1 MKIQHVHNQK
11 RKGSVLIVSMA
22 ILAIG
27 AVLLASYLTLV
38 ETQTNSVSRSQNWN
52 SAMGLTE
59 AGVEEAMALV
69 NSGYTGNAWTNNIP
83 SPWTPLVNNQTT
95 LSRVL
100 STTGAGTNGFTVTID
115 ISSSK
120 PSIISAGYVSYVS
133 EIWGTRT
140 NWSWYGPSQPFI
152 AAAGTTSSGAT
163 PTVLGRKVQVS
174 TVLSPL
180 FTVAILTK
188 SNFDMNGQNT
198 TVDSF
203 DSSTNLYS
211 SNGQWVASLR
221 KAHGSVAT
229 DSSVVGDISLGN
241 GNIYGHVYTGP
252 GTAQNNVQI
261 GPNGAVGDLAWQTGG
276 NKGIETSFWSGNF
289 NTSIPDV
296 PAPTFSGLPIPPA
309 QTNGPLLGDIVLGGG
324 SSYTAT
330 ASGAPSS
337 SSTLVISGGPVN
349 LWVKGAFSIPQL
361 IFTNGGYLN
370 LYIGTSATNGSDSL
384 ALAGNGSVNSP
395 GYATNLLVW
404 GLPSLTSIS
413 LSGNAAFTGAVYA
426 PEAAFTGGGGGN
438 NAKDSAGAMI
448 VKSVTLSGHWN
459 FHYDEA
465 LANFGPP
472 RGWIANGWAELKY
485 P

>member
-1 MKIQHVHNQK
+1 MKTKQIRNQK
-11 RKGSVLIVSMA
+11 RKGSVLIVSMC

-69 NSGYTGNAWTNNIP
+69 NSSTFWTNSLP
-83 SPWTPLVNNQTT
+83 SGWSPLSGNQTT

-100 STTGAGTNGFTVTID
+100 YTNGAGSNGFTVTVS
-115 ISSSK
+115 ISSGK
-120 PSIISAGYVSYVS
+120 PSIIAAGYVSYVS

-140 NWSWYGPSQPFI
+140 NWSMYGLPQPFI
-152 AAAGTTSSGAT
+152 AGAGTTGSSTT

-188 SNFDMNGQNT
+188 SNFNMKGQNT

-211 SNGQWVASLR
+211 SNGLWVQTLR
-221 KAHGSVAT
+221 RANGSVAT
-229 DSSVVGDISLGN
+229 DSSIVGDVNIGN
-241 GNIYGHVYTGP
+241 GNIWGHVYTGP

-261 GPNGAVGDLAWQTGG
+261 GPQGSVGDTNFMSAG
-276 NKGIETSFWSGNF
+276 NTGIESGFWAGNF
-289 NTSIPDV
+289 NSAIPDV
-296 PAPTFSGLPIPPA
+296 PAPTFAGNALPAPD
-309 QTNGPLLGDIVLGGG
+309 TNGNITLTGGQN
-324 SSYTAT
+324 YTTT
-330 ASGAPSS
+330 ASGAPSQP
-337 SSTLVISGGPVN
+337 LIISNGVVN
-349 LWVKGAFSIPQL
+349 LWVKGAFTPNNL
-361 IFTNGGYLN
+361 IFTNGGVLN

-384 ALAGNGSVNSP
+384 SLGGNGSVNTP
-395 GYATNLLVW
+395 GYSTNLYIW

-413 LSGNAAFTGAVYA
+413 LNGNAGFTGGIYA
-426 PEAAFTGGGGGN
+426 PEAAFKGGGGGSSHVN
-438 NAKDSAGAMI
+438 DTSGAMI
-448 VKSVTLSGHWN
+448 VQSVTLNGHWN

-465 LANFGPP
+465 LINFGPP
-472 RGWIANGWAELKY
+472 RGWIASGWAELKY